1 MPGQRVSFYG
11 RRVVA
16 ATGALGVVAATGA
29 LGVVAAAGAPAD
41 RVTLVVLAVI
51 TVGLVVGADLT
62 SAVTARAG
70 RLLVT
75 GDWAGAFVVATL
87 EGATGLAG
95 ALGVVA
101 ASAAARVLRVAFGFV
116 VVVL

>member
-1 MPGQRVSFYG
+1 VSFYE

-16 ATGALGVVAATGA
+16 ATGVLEVVAAS
-29 LGVVAAAGAPAD
+29 GAPAD
-41 RVTLVVLAVI
+41 RVTLVVLVVV
-51 TVGLVVGADLT
+51 TVGLAVEADLT
-62 SAVTARAG
+62 ASVTARAA

-75 GDWAGAFVVATL
+75 GELAGAFVVATV

-95 ALGVVA
+95 AFVVT
-101 ASAAARVLRVAFGFV
+101 ASAAARVLRVAFGFI